1 MFNAEIDMKGASEQ
15 INYGEAYGE
24 NPSDA
29 YTIFNMNIGS
39 SFYFGSQKLIAKAGV
54 ENIFDVFYSTY
65 ADWNGIPR
73 KGRNVFLNLSYVIK

>member
-1 MFNAEIDMKGASEQ
+1 MFNAEIDMAGASEQ
-15 INYGEAYGE
+15 SNYGEDYGE
-24 NPSDA
+24 SPSDA
-29 YTIFNMNIGS
+29 YTIFNMNIDS
-39 SFYFGSQKLIAKAGV
+39 SFYFGSQKLIAKAGI